1 SKAAFQ
7 THVKLNFEHRALG
20 CRACPT
26 PGVCCTDA
34 HFVNVNITRL
44 EAVAIRETIA
54 RTPRLTEDE
63 RRAVYSR
70 ARAAV
75 ARYGLTASGDT
86 FERTFACPLF
96 VRGVGCLVHRRA
108 KPAPCIQHA
117 CYKDWADV
125 PPLSSQWR
133 DERRADRL
141 QALTPEHTRPNGG
154 LMYCPNCGTESTQGL
169 NYCNRCG
176 NSLSAPAQDAEKVRP
191 AVSASTAWAVGLTMG
206 LPFLIGLGI
215 LFGSLTDLAQKLS
228 ADVVA
233 FIMVCGSF
241 TILEIGRASCREGG

>member
-1 SKAAFQ
+1 M
-7 THVKLNFEHRALG
+7 
-20 CRACPT
+20 
-26 PGVCCTDA
+26 CCTDA

-44 EAVAIRETIA
+44 EAVAIRETIR
-54 RTPRLTEDE
+54 RTLRLTDDE

-86 FERTFACPLF
+86 FARTFACPLF

-133 DERRADRL
+133 EERRVE
-141 QALTPEHTRPNGG
+141 Q
-154 LMYCPNCGTESTQGL
+154 L
-169 NYCNRCG
+169 NAGVYG
-176 NSLSAPAQDAEKVRP
+176 A
-191 AVSASTAWAVGLTMG
+191 AWAW
-206 LPFLIGLGI
+206 LPLPLWLMLVDPDSDGAELRRLARVWESRRAHEKSGD
-215 LFGSLTDLAQKLS
+215 GSS
-228 ADVVA
+228 
-233 FIMVCGSF
+233 
-241 TILEIGRASCREGG
+241 RAPSNRLRARVKNRTLPVLRA